1 MKSLVLIVMLAFS
14 CAYAGFDFKEKDLAN
29 LYSLCNKGDGKY
41 SACTK
46 LTDILS
52 KHCDSGNAEK
62 CGELGYVLY
71 EIGKTEESIAPLE
84 KACDADLAFYCFKL
98 GSDELGRTDNI
109 NRAHAGFSKACKLG
123 IKDKKLLQV
132 SCMAEDKLKE
142 CLSNSECNP
151 LKVIESIYYT
161 AKSIIQN

>member
-1 MKSLVLIVMLAFS
+1 MKSLVLIAMLAFS

-52 KHCDSGNAEK
+52 KHCDGGNAEK

-71 EIGKTEESIAPLE
+71 EIGRTEESIALLE
-84 KACDADLAFYCFKL
+84 KACDADLAFYCLEFGKINFAHMSGLKRALYGFDKVCRL
-98 GSDELGRTDNI
+98 GADSATDRQRSCIMKDEIR
-109 NRAHAGFSKACKLG
+109 K
-123 IKDKKLLQV
+123 
-132 SCMAEDKLKE
+132 
-142 CLSNSECNP
+142 CLRDAECNP
-151 LKVIESIYYT
+151 LKM
-161 AKSIIQN
+161 IQEVGKKIRDIK